1 MWKPTWWPENCA
13 RFAHVLSKSSR
24 FCIRNQMA
32 ALWIKTQKYLQMK
45 EVVERLRKRLI
56 DQRLR
61 ASELGFLSKS
71 APEIICKI
79 SSRHFFPECM
89 QRNLNKPTIQK
100 WNNFDLTTHSLSKSN
115 LEINIAGKIP
125 RQSHDYCELLSQ
137 SCLNKR
143 LFRAWICFQA
153 QL

>member
-1 MWKPTWWPENCA
+1 M
-13 RFAHVLSKSSR
+13 
-24 FCIRNQMA
+24 
-32 ALWIKTQKYLQMK
+32 
-45 EVVERLRKRLI
+45 ERLRKRLI

-125 RQSHDYCELLSQ
+125 RQSHDYCELLKLKKRIPHSPPGRKTSDFQLILLVRAQIQSPRAIGRALSQ
-137 SCLNKR
+137 SLKCT
-143 LFRAWICFQA
+143 FS
-153 QL
+153 